1 MSGHPFSES
10 RANRGVDSGSVPP
23 IDWPKLPR
31 WRFLALVRV
40 GNHAL
45 LRRHLG
51 RARARR
57 LVADLCVWIEHLLP
71 GARIAPAGGDLVEI
85 AFEDDVR
92 DAVDRALADLS
103 RLFAEAVEVDGEA
116 YDVELLLGAAVSD
129 GPPADEVRMI
139 ERAEQA
145 LAQTGPDCPV
155 VVVDAGEGGFCVDRV
170 AFAHDLARAI
180 ERGELFLQYQPKIHL
195 RQNKVT
201 GAEALI
207 RWRHPER
214 GLVLPGDFIPLAEE
228 TRAIDAMTLWTI
240 RQALADQA
248 ALAAAGHPL
257 RVFVNISGV
266 LLGDAEFVG
275 QARALVRDTADRIG
289 FEVTETSVIRDPEVA
304 ITNLRTFADLGVE
317 VAIDDYGAGLSS
329 LAYLKRLPATEL
341 KIDKLFVTQLTSS
354 NRDPLIVRSTID
366 LAHALDMAV
375 VAEGVE
381 EQAALALL
389 GVMGC
394 DMAQGYL
401 ISRPIGLGA
410 LIAWLDQGDY
420 AHMLEDSRATFVQ
433 LAATWKRAK

>member
-1 MSGHPFSES
+1 MSGRARFES
-10 RANRGVDSGSVPP
+10 GRTGNRASGSPP
-23 IDWPKLPR
+23 QACGALPR
-31 WRFLALVRV
+31 WRFVALVRL

-57 LVADLCVWIEHLLP
+57 LVADLSLWVEHLLP
-71 GARIAPAGGDLVEI
+71 GSRVAVGGADLLEI
-85 AFEDDVR
+85 AFEDEAR
-92 DAVDRALADLS
+92 DAVDRALAKLDG
-103 RLFAEAVEVDGEA
+103 LFTDAVEIDGESH
-116 YDVELLLGAAVSD
+116 DVELLFGAAVSD
-129 GPPADEVRMI
+129 GPPADEVGMI

-145 LAQTGPDCPV
+145 LAQAGPDRKA
-155 VVVDAGEGGFCVDRV
+155 VVVDVNEPALGVDRI
-170 AFAHDLARAI
+170 ALAHDLSRAV

-195 RQNKVT
+195 RRNAVT

-207 RWRHPER
+207 RWRHPTR

-228 TRAIDAMTLWTI
+228 TRAIGALTLWTI
-240 RQALADQA
+240 GQALADQE
-248 ALAAAGHPL
+248 ALAAAGHPM

-266 LLGDAEFVG
+266 LLGDVEFARR
-275 QARALVRDTADRIG
+275 ARALVRGGADRIG
-289 FEVTETSVIRDPEVA
+289 FEVTETSVIRDPEAA
-304 ITNLRTFADLGVE
+304 ITNLQAFADLGVE
-317 VAIDDYGAGLSS
+317 IAIDDYGAGLSS
-329 LAYLKRLPATEL
+329 LAYLKRLPASEL
-341 KIDKLFVTQLTSS
+341 KIDKLFVTQLTNS

-401 ISRPIGLGA
+401 ISRPVGLAA
-410 LIAWLDQGDY
+410 LIAWLDAGDH
-420 AHMLEDSRATFVQ
+420 AHMLEDSRATFGQ
-433 LAATWKRAK
+433 LAATWKRAR